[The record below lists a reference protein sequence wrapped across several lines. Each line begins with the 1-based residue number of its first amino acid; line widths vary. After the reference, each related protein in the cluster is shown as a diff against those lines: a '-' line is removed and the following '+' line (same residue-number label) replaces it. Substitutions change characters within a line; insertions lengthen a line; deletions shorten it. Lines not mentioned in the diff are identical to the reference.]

1 VLPVT
6 PRHVKQTA
14 DNRYIMNT
22 FSYLFMAALGASVLL
37 RLWLAQRQIHS
48 VAAHRDGVPDAFA
61 DKIQLEAHRKA
72 ADYTVAKTR
81 QGRVELV
88 YDSLLLLGWTL
99 GGGLQWLDNLWMS
112 VGWGAIGAGVAVII
126 SAFFIMSVLEL
137 PFSLYHTFV
146 IEERFG
152 FNKTTPGTFIGDL
165 AKQALLMLLLG
176 IPLTWAALWL
186 MQESGS
192 LWWLYLWLLWA
203 AFSLL
208 MFWAYPAV
216 IAPLFNKFTLLDNE
230 QLKQRIQTLLDRC
243 GFKSKG
249 IYVMDGSR
257 RSGHGNAYFTGMGR
271 NKRIVFFDTL
281 LETLEPDEIEAVLAH
296 ELGHF
301 KRKHVQKRIIIM
313 MLMSLGGLALLG
325 WLIHQPWFY
334 LGLGVSQPSNHLA
347 LLLFLMVT
355 PVFTL
360 FLQPVASWFS
370 RRHEFEADDYAAA
383 HSSAANLI
391 RALVKLY
398 KENASSLTPDR
409 LYSAFYDSHPPAP
422 VRVAHLS
429 TKMG

>member
-1 VLPVT
+1 
-6 PRHVKQTA
+6 
-14 DNRYIMNT
+14 MNA
-22 FSYLFMAALGASVLL
+22 FSYLFIAALGASVVL
-37 RLWLAQRQIHS
+37 RLWLAHRQIRS
-48 VAAHRDGVPDAFA
+48 VAAHRNGVPDAFA
-61 DKIQLEAHRKA
+61 DKIQLETHRKA

-88 YDSLLLLGWTL
+88 YDSLLLVGWTL
-99 GGGLQWLDNLWMS
+99 GGGLQWLDNLWLAA
-112 VGWGAIGAGVAVII
+112 GWSTINTGVAVIV
-126 SAFFIMSVLEL
+126 SAFFIMSLLEL

-152 FNKTTPGTFIGDL
+152 FNKTTAGTFVGDL

-176 IPLTWAALWL
+176 APLTWAALWL
-186 MQESGS
+186 MQESGR

-216 IAPLFNKFTLLDNE
+216 IAPLFNKFTLLDNV
-230 QLKQRIQTLLDRC
+230 QLQQRIQTLLDRC

-281 LETLEPDEIEAVLAH
+281 LETLDADEIEAVLAH

-301 KRKHVQKRIIIM
+301 KRKHVQKRIVIM

-325 WLIHQPWFY
+325 WLIHQTWFY
-334 LGLGVSQPSNHLA
+334 QGLGVSQPSNHMA

-360 FLQPVASWFS
+360 FLQPLASWFS
-370 RRHEFEADDYAAA
+370 RRHEFEADDYAAT

-409 LYSAFYDSHPPAP
+409 LYSAFYDSHPPAA